1 MAKPYPY
8 FVSLNEAIS
17 LCQETQIK
25 LNSEIIPISESINR
39 IVSTDIRAIV
49 NDPGFDNSAMD
60 GFAVIHSD
68 TTSPPSKL
76 SIIGSLMAGSS
87 DNHKL
92 SSGQAIRIMTGAP
105 IPQGADSIIPIE
117 ACTVNG
123 DEVILN
129 QPSKPHF
136 IRKLGE
142 NFAKGQIIFSPGEV
156 MSPEKIALCAA
167 AGVAKISVFKKLKIA
182 VISTGDELKSL
193 DQKLEHGQIY
203 ESNSYGLAALVSIYG
218 HDATRFPNVVDDLDT
233 LRNTLNKAAE
243 NHDCII
249 TSGGVSMGDK
259 DFVRILME
267 QEGEIKFWR
276 VKMRPGS
283 PPIFGSWNKVPI
295 FGLPGNPVSSHVVF
309 RAIVGKWLTS
319 LTNSADINNRQIN
332 AILAEDIKTQEG
344 FTTFRRVELF
354 VEGDVTFARLKGHQG
369 SGNIAGIAMS
379 DGLTIIEP
387 DEMGNKGDVC
397 KIILL

>member
-167 AGVAKISVFKKLKIA
+167 AGVAKISVFKKLRIA

-354 VEGDVTFARLKGHQG
+354 VEDDVTFARLKGHQG

>member
-87 DNHKL
+87 DNQKL

-193 DQKLEHGQIY
+193 DQNLEHGQIY

>member
-39 IVSTDIRAIV
+39 IVSTEIRAMV

-68 TTSPPSKL
+68 TTPPPSKL

-354 VEGDVTFARLKGHQG
+354 VEDDITFARLKGHQG

>member
-17 LCQETQIK
+17 LCQKTSIDVGSET
-25 LNSEIIPISESINR
+25 IPISQSINR
-39 IVSTDIRAIV
+39 IVSSDIKAKV

-60 GFAVIHSD
+60 GFAVVHSD
-68 TTSPPSKL
+68 TTSPPSQL
-76 SIIGSLMAGSS
+76 SIIGSSMAGSTES
-87 DNHKL
+87 HIL

-117 ACTVNG
+117 DCTVTG
-123 DEVILN
+123 DKVTLN
-129 QPSKPHF
+129 KPSKPHF

-142 NFAKGQIIFSPGEV
+142 NFAQNQTIFSSGET

-167 AGVAKISVFKKLKIA
+167 AGISTISVFKKLKIA

-193 DQKLEHGQIY
+193 DDDLEHGQIY
-203 ESNSYGLAALVSIYG
+203 ESNSYGLSALVEIYG
-218 HDATRFPNVVDDLDT
+218 HEVTRFSNVIDDIDILRDT
-233 LRNTLNKAAE
+233 LNEASKT
-243 NHDCII
+243 HDCII

-267 QEGEIKFWR
+267 QEGDIKFWR

-283 PPIFGSWNKVPI
+283 PPIFGMWKNTPI

-319 LTNSADINNRQIN
+319 LTKSKDINNKFTH
-332 AILAEDIKTQEG
+332 AILDEDIKTQEG
-344 FTTFRRVELF
+344 FTTFRRVEVFESNGITL
-354 VEGDVTFARLKGHQG
+354 ARLKGHQG

-379 DGLTIIEP
+379 DGLTVIEP
-387 DEMGNKGDVC
+387 AAKGRKGERC

>member
-39 IVSTDIRAIV
+39 IVSTDIRAMV

-167 AGVAKISVFKKLKIA
+167 AGVAKISVFKKLRIA

-193 DQKLEHGQIY
+193 DQNLEHGQIY

-233 LRNTLNKAAE
+233 LRHTLNKAAE

-319 LTNSADINNRQIN
+319 LTNSVDINNRQIN

-387 DEMGNKGDVC
+387 NEMGNKGDVC

>member
-142 NFAKGQIIFSPGEV
+142 NFAKGQIIFSSGEV

-167 AGVAKISVFKKLKIA
+167 AGVAKISVFKKLRIA

-193 DQKLEHGQIY
+193 DQNLEYGQIY

-283 PPIFGSWNKVPI
+283 PPIFGFWNKVPI

-319 LTNSADINNRQIN
+319 LTNSVDINNRQIN
-332 AILAEDIKTQEG
+332 AILAEEIKTQEG

>member
-25 LNSEIIPISESINR
+25 LNSEKIPISESINR
-39 IVSTDIRAIV
+39 IVSTDIRAMV

-142 NFAKGQIIFSPGEV
+142 NFSKGQIIFSPGEV

-193 DQKLEHGQIY
+193 DQNLEHGQIY

-309 RAIVGKWLTS
+309 RAIVGKWLSS

-354 VEGDVTFARLKGHQG
+354 VKGDVTFARLKGHQG

>member
-39 IVSTDIRAIV
+39 IVSTDIRAVV

-123 DEVILN
+123 DEVIVN

-167 AGVAKISVFKKLKIA
+167 AGVAKISVFKKLRIA

-193 DQKLEHGQIY
+193 DQNLEHGQIY

-295 FGLPGNPVSSHVVF
+295 FNLPGNPVSSHVVF

>member
-1 MAKPYPY
+1 MAKPHPY

-17 LCQETQIK
+17 LCQKTSIDMG
-25 LNSEIIPISESINR
+25 SEIIPISQSINR
-39 IVSTDIRAIV
+39 IVSSDIKAKV

-60 GFAVIHSD
+60 GFAVLHSD
-68 TTSPPSKL
+68 TTSPPAQL
-76 SIIGSLMAGSS
+76 SIIASSMAGSTEI
-87 DNHKL
+87 HTL

-117 ACTVNG
+117 DCTVEG
-123 DEVILN
+123 DKVTLN
-129 QPSKPHF
+129 KPSKPHF

-142 NFAKGQIIFSPGEV
+142 NFAKNQTIFSSGEV

-167 AGVAKISVFKKLKIA
+167 AGISKISVFKKLKIA

-193 DQKLEHGQIY
+193 DQDLEHGQIY
-203 ESNSYGLAALVSIYG
+203 ESNSYGLAALVEIYG
-218 HDATRFPNVVDDLDT
+218 HEATRFPSVIDNLDT
-233 LRNTLNKAAE
+233 LKDTLDEASKT
-243 NHDCII
+243 HDCII

-267 QEGEIKFWR
+267 QEGDIKFWR

-283 PPIFGSWNKVPI
+283 PPIFGMWKNTPI

-319 LTNSADINNRQIN
+319 LTNSKDINNKTTN
-332 AILAEDIKTQEG
+332 AILDEDIKTQVG

-354 VEGDVTFARLKGHQG
+354 VKNNLTFARLKGHQS

-387 DEMGNKGDVC
+387 NEMGKKGDIC

>member
-17 LCQETQIK
+17 LCQKTSIDIESET
-25 LNSEIIPISESINR
+25 IPISQSINR
-39 IVSTDIRAIV
+39 IVSSDIKAKV

-60 GFAVIHSD
+60 GFAVVHSD
-68 TTSPPSKL
+68 TTSPPSQL
-76 SIIGSLMAGSS
+76 SIIGSSMAGSTES
-87 DNHKL
+87 HTL

-117 ACTVNG
+117 DCTVTG
-123 DEVILN
+123 DKVTIN
-129 QPSKPHF
+129 KPSKPHF

-142 NFAKGQIIFSPGEV
+142 NFAQNQTIFSSGET

-167 AGVAKISVFKKLKIA
+167 AGISTITVFKKLKIA

-193 DQKLEHGQIY
+193 DDDLEHGQIY
-203 ESNSYGLAALVSIYG
+203 ESNSYGLAALVEIYG
-218 HDATRFPNVVDDLDT
+218 HEVTRFSNVIDDIDILRDT
-233 LRNTLNKAAE
+233 LNEASKT
-243 NHDCII
+243 HDCII

-267 QEGEIKFWR
+267 QEGDIKFWR

-283 PPIFGSWNKVPI
+283 PPIFGMWENTPI

-319 LTNSADINNRQIN
+319 LTKSKDVNNKFTH
-332 AILAEDIKTQEG
+332 AILDEDIKTQEG

-354 VEGDVTFARLKGHQG
+354 ESNGITHARLKGHQG

-379 DGLTIIEP
+379 DGLTVIEP
-387 DEMGNKGDVC
+387 AAKGRKGERC

>member
-17 LCQETQIK
+17 LCQETHIQ

-76 SIIGSLMAGSS
+76 SIIGSLMAGSA
-87 DNHKL
+87 DNHQL

-136 IRKLGE
+136 IRRLGE
-142 NFAKGQIIFSPGEV
+142 NFAKGQIIFSLGEV

-167 AGVAKISVFKKLKIA
+167 AGVAEISVFKKLKIA

-193 DQKLEHGQIY
+193 NQNLEHGQIY

-218 HDATRFPNVVDDLDT
+218 HDATRFPNVVDNLDN
-233 LRNTLNKAAE
+233 LRDTLNKAAK

-354 VEGDVTFARLKGHQG
+354 TEDDVTFARLKGHQG

-379 DGLTIIEP
+379 DGLTIIQP

>member
-17 LCQETQIK
+17 LCQENQIK

-39 IVSTDIRAIV
+39 IVSTDIRAMV

-142 NFAKGQIIFSPGEV
+142 NFVKGQIIFSPGEV

-167 AGVAKISVFKKLKIA
+167 AGVAKISVFKKLRIA

-193 DQKLEHGQIY
+193 DQNLEHGQIY

-259 DFVRILME
+259 DFVRMLME

-319 LTNSADINNRQIN
+319 LTNSVDINNRQIN